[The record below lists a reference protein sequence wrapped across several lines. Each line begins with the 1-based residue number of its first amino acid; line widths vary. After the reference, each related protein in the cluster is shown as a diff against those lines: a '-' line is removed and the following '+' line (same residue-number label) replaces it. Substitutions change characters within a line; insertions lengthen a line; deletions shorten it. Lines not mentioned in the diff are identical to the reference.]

1 MKRILSI
8 LVIAL
13 LFLLPPWA
21 MAAGTVT
28 QTYVQKTNNV
38 SCLTYSW
45 TADASAHTVPATAS
59 TVAIDGYVILVVT
72 NPDDDTAPTDQYDI
86 TLTDADSCDVMGGT
100 LADRSDTNTEQA
112 VPKIGNVYG
121 GRWVSGILTLNISNN
136 SVNSAAGTVAVYIQ
150 R

>member
-1 MKRILSI
+1 MKKLLSI
-8 LVIAL
+8 LAIAL

-38 SCLTYSW
+38 FCLTYSW
-45 TADASAHTVPATAS
+45 IADATLHTVPATDS
-59 TVAIDGYVILVVT
+59 TVAVDGYVILVVT
-72 NPDDDTAPTDQYDI
+72 NPDDDTAPTNAYDI
-86 TLTDADSCDVMGGT
+86 TLTDENNCDVMGGN
-100 LADRSDTNTEQA
+100 LADRSDTNSEHA
-112 VPKIGNVYG
+112 VPKIGSVYG